1 MVSGQIDKIDPESV
15 TLIPYPY
22 SRRHNVLFS
31 HVEEGVAKILQVE
44 PVEIPVVAELR
55 RRIGKPLE
63 FADVSKSDF
72 EELIRVAYDKGE
84 SQATR
89 IAEDMEEDVDLDQL
103 AEEVQDTT
111 DLLEQDDDA
120 PIKKFIN
127 VLLGQAIRE
136 KASDI
141 HFEAFESSSVVRFR
155 IDGILKDLATPRR
168 ELHSAIVSRLKIMA
182 DLDIAEKR
190 KPQDGRFSV
199 RLGDHPVD
207 LRVSSLPTRHGERI
221 VLRILDKKASLMD
234 LNVLMKPDIRDRMR
248 ELISVPHGVVL
259 VTGPT
264 GSGKTTTLYAALREI
279 DRSRLNVMTIED
291 PVEYDLE
298 GVGQMQV
305 NAKIDLSFAD
315 GLRSILRQ
323 DPDVVLVGEI
333 RDSETAEIAIQASL
347 TGHLVLST
355 LHTNTAIGAIT
366 RLRDMGVEEF
376 LLASTIRGVLAQRL
390 VRTLCPQCREKV
402 SADKGVL
409 QLFDKITG
417 QGVEAVWQPRGCNA
431 CNYTGYSG
439 RAAIYELILID
450 RDMERMIH
458 ENASE
463 QKMLKHARKFWPG
476 LEANG
481 LEMVR
486 SGETSVDEVLR
497 VTRDVANAEP
507 VFEKM

>member
-1 MVSGQIDKIDPESV
+1 
-15 TLIPYPY
+15 
-22 SRRHNVLFS
+22 VLFS
-31 HVEEGVAKILQVE
+31 HVEEGVAKVLRVE
-44 PVEIPVVAELR
+44 PVSLPIVTELR
-55 RRIGKPLE
+55 RRIGKPLD
-63 FADVSKSDF
+63 FSDVSKTEF
-72 EELIRVAYDKGE
+72 EEIIRVAYDKGD

-89 IAEDMEEDVDLDQL
+89 IAEDLEEDVDLDQL
-103 AEEVQDTT
+103 AEEVQETT

-141 HFEAFESSSVVRFR
+141 HFEVFETSSVVRFR
-155 IDGILKDLATPRR
+155 IDGVLKDVATPRR
-168 ELHSAIVSRLKIMA
+168 ELHSAIISRLKIMA

-207 LRVSSLPTRHGERI
+207 VRVSSLPTRHGERV
-221 VLRILDKKASLMD
+221 VLRILDKQASLMD
-234 LNVLMKPDIRDRMR
+234 LSILMKGEVLERMR
-248 ELISVPHGVVL
+248 ELISLPNGVVL

-279 DRSRLNVMTIED
+279 DRARLNVMTIED

-305 NAKIDLSFAD
+305 NAKIDLTFAD

-333 RDSETAEIAIQASL
+333 RDGETAEIAIQASL

-355 LHTNTAIGAIT
+355 LHTNTAIGAVT

-376 LLASTIRGVLAQRL
+376 LLASTVRGVLAQRL
-390 VRTLCPQCREKV
+390 VRTLCPQCREQV
-402 SADKGVL
+402 PADRGVQ
-409 QLFDKITG
+409 QLFEKEGGDGIET
-417 QGVEAVWQPRGCNA
+417 VWQPRACKA

-439 RAAIYELILID
+439 RSAIYELILID
-450 RDMERMIH
+450 RDLERMIH

-463 QKMLKHARKFWPG
+463 QKMLKHIRKHTQG

-481 LEMVR
+481 LALVR
-486 SGETSVDEVLR
+486 RGETSVDEVLR
-497 VTRDVANAEP
+497 VTRDVTEASQ
-507 VFEKM
+507 VFEKA

>member
-1 MVSGQIDKIDPESV
+1 M
-15 TLIPYPY
+15 
-22 SRRHNVLFS
+22 LFS
-31 HVEEGVAKILQVE
+31 HIEEGVAKVLRVE
-44 PVEIPVVAELR
+44 PVPLTIVTELR
-55 RRIGKPLE
+55 RRIGKPLD
-63 FADVSKSDF
+63 FADISKTEF
-72 EELIRVAYDKGE
+72 EEIIRVAYDKGD

-89 IAEDMEEDVDLDQL
+89 IAEDLEEDVDLDQL
-103 AEEVQDTT
+103 AEEVQETT

-141 HFEAFESSSVVRFR
+141 HFEAFETSSVVRFR
-155 IDGILKDLATPRR
+155 IDGVLKDVATPRR
-168 ELHSAIVSRLKIMA
+168 ELHAAIISRLKIMA

-207 LRVSSLPTRHGERI
+207 VRVSSLPTRHGERV
-221 VLRILDKKASLMD
+221 VLRILDKQASLMD
-234 LNVLMKPDIRDRMR
+234 LGILMKGEVLERMR
-248 ELISVPHGVVL
+248 ELISLPNGVVL

-279 DRSRLNVMTIED
+279 DRARLNVMTIED

-333 RDSETAEIAIQASL
+333 RDGETAEIAIQASL

-376 LLASTIRGVLAQRL
+376 LLASTVRGVLAQRL
-390 VRTLCPQCREKV
+390 VRTLCPECREQV
-402 SADKGVL
+402 AADRGV
-409 QLFDKITG
+409 QKLFENITG
-417 QGVEAVWQPRGCNA
+417 ETVDSVWQPRACKA
-431 CNYTGYSG
+431 CNYTGYTG
-439 RAAIYELILID
+439 RSAIYELILVD
-450 RDMERMIH
+450 HDLERMIH

-463 QKMLKHARKFWPG
+463 QKMLKHVRKYTRG

-481 LEMVR
+481 LAMVR
-486 SGETSVDEVLR
+486 RGETSVDEVLR
-497 VTRDVANAEP
+497 VTRDVTEAAQ
-507 VFEKM
+507 VFEKA